1 MTSQNTSNTETTTA
15 KTGKW
20 SGKKRFAVF
29 GVASLLALGTFASVA
44 QSGGGF
50 FGHGMGGHGMGQGH
64 HMGGFMQGYGHGMMG
79 SMRGSHDPAFF
90 EKRLDKKL
98 KHLAIELDATD
109 EQQEKLKTI
118 ITALMKEVHPVKAQL
133 RETRKQLHELL
144 IQPKIDRAA
153 IENLR
158 SEKIALVD
166 TLSKKVTQALADAGE
181 VLSVEQRVK
190 LGEMMSRFGRHRRGW
205 YRG

>member
-1 MTSQNTSNTETTTA
+1 MNSHNTSNNTSPA
-15 KTGKW
+15 PKPGKW
-20 SGKKRFAVF
+20 SLKKRFAVF
-29 GVASLLALGTFASVA
+29 GVASLLAVGAFASVA
-44 QSGGGF
+44 HSGGGF
-50 FGHGMGGHGMGQGH
+50 FGHGHGH
-64 HMGGFMQGYGHGMMG
+64 HMGGFMQGYGHKMGG
-79 SMRGSHDPAFF
+79 SMRGSHDPAQF

-98 KHLAIELDATD
+98 KHFAIEFDATD

-118 ITALMKEVHPVKAQL
+118 ITALMKEVQPMKTQL

-153 IENLR
+153 IEALR
-158 SEKIALVD
+158 AEKIALVD
-166 TLSKKVTQALADAGE
+166 TLSKKVTLAFTDAGE

-190 LGEMMSRFGRHRRGW
+190 LGEMMNKFGKHRRGW